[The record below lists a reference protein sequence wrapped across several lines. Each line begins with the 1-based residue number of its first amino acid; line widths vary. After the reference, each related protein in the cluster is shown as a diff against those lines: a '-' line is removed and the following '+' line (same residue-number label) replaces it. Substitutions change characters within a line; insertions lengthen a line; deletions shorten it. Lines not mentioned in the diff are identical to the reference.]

1 MKKQYKKPSM
11 NISIFLTE
19 NIVTDS
25 GTDTGDKQSA
35 YTAATSWLTE
45 KNVSLENIVDFVL

>member
-35 YTAATSWLTE
+35 HTAATSWLTGE
-45 KNVSLENIVDFVL
+45 KAVSLDKIVDFR